1 MSLEVLK
8 VKDVKKKIHRLDKT
22 LNPALPQHP
31 FLQLLV
37 APPRS
42 GKTNLLMNILF
53 NNNYYN
59 ADEYWDEVVYISPTQ
74 LFCSTCSHYLPK
86 LENVVQ
92 IHDPEEIVNLESI
105 LREIIDGQKKLHK
118 EGEDMKRIYIVL
130 DDCVSYLKPI
140 SVLATKYRH
149 HHLSIS
155 IVSQSFR
162 SIPLVVRNCA
172 NSIIVFHLNN
182 MRELEKIDDEYGSN
196 YTEDFIPLAIKHTER
211 KYSFIHLNND
221 KMKITS
227 GFENVICDAEAKDE
241 D

>member
-8 VKDVKKKIHRLDKT
+8 VKDVKKKVHPLDLK
-22 LNPALPQHP
+22 LNPALPCHP

-59 ADEYWDEVVYISPTQ
+59 CDEYFHEVIYISPTQ
-74 LFCSTCSHYLPK
+74 LHDSTCKHYLPK
-86 LENVVQ
+86 LENIVQ
-92 IHDPEEIVNLESI
+92 ISDPEEIVNLESI
-105 LREIIDGQKKLHK
+105 LREIIDGQKKLDK
-118 EGEDMKRIYIVL
+118 EGEEMKRIYIIL

-149 HHLSIS
+149 HQLSIS

-162 SIPLVVRNCA
+162 SIPLIVRNCA

-196 YTEDFIPLAIKHTER
+196 FCENFIELAKKHTEK
-211 KYSFIHLNND
+211 KYTFIHLNNE

-227 GFENVICDAEAKDE
+227 GFENLICDAEAKD
-241 D
+241 

>member
-8 VKDVKKKIHRLDKT
+8 VKEVKKKIHPLDKT

-42 GKTNLLMNILF
+42 GKTSLLLNLLF
-53 NNNYYN
+53 NNNFYN
-59 ADEYWDEVVYISPTQ
+59 ADDYWHEVWYISPTQ
-74 LFCSTCSHYLPK
+74 LFDSTCCHYLPK
-86 LENVVQ
+86 LSNIIQ
-92 IHDPEEIVNLESI
+92 IHDPEEIMNLEEI
-105 LREIIDGQKKLHK
+105 LREIIKGQKKLHK
-118 EGEDMKRIYIVL
+118 EGEEMKRIYIIL

-162 SIPLVVRNCA
+162 SIPLIVRNCA
-172 NSIIVFHLNN
+172 NSVIFFHLNN

-196 YTEDFIPLAIKHTER
+196 YCSDFIELAKKYTEK
-211 KYSFIHLNND
+211 KYNFIHLNND
-221 KMKITS
+221 KMIMYHNFSDIIKDCS
-227 GFENVICDAEAKDE
+227 AKD
-241 D
+241 